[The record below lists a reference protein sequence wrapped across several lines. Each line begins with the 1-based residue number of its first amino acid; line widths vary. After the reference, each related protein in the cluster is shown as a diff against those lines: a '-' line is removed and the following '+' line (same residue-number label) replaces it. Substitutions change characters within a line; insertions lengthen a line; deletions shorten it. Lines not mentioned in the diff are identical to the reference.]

1 MSRGRKYRLLKF
13 IRDHLVGFFV
23 IALAVFFIGPSLI
36 LESLNWFTIWSAVMI
51 FAVSLFVSLLLVFWM
66 LCYEDELWHL
76 RQEELEEQAK
86 FFDAEQQP
94 KPDTASDKN
103 VIDAIN
109 RVRRR
114 REQQE

>member
-23 IALAVFFIGPSLI
+23 ITLTALFVGFSAISEI
-36 LESLNWFTIWSAVMI
+36 LNWFTIWSAVMI
-51 FAVSLFVSLLLVFWM
+51 FAVSLFVSLLLVFWVFR
-66 LCYEDELWHL
+66 YEDELWHL
-76 RQEELEEQAK
+76 RQEELKEQAK
-86 FFDAEQQP
+86 FFDAEQRP
-94 KPDTASDKN
+94 KPDMASDKS